1 MRDAFLDLPSS
12 DTPTETLNFSKG
24 TAAWC
29 LEAIVAN
36 DDLMEARGRIKKNRE
51 EGKSLTEQM
60 QELKKLS
67 VDQIFHLGRCDI
79 GKTCFD
85 VIKANKDNKVMQ
97 EQEKAS
103 EARAAHL
110 LKVTA
115 ANEVRALGFPLPEL
129 NVKQLKLLLAPLKRK
144 EDGAMPTRKQ
154 ELIDRIVAWEGR
166 AIEVENGRQLIE
178 RLSKGEAE
186 HNNESEDENEG
197 FI

>member
-1 MRDAFLDLPSS
+1 MKRY
-12 DTPTETLNFSKG
+12 
-24 TAAWC
+24 
-29 LEAIVAN
+29 
-36 DDLMEARGRIKKNRE
+36 DDRE
-51 EGKSLTEQM
+51 
-60 QELKKLS
+60 LS
-67 VDQIFHLGRCDI
+67 Y
-79 GKTCFD
+79 
-85 VIKANKDNKVMQ
+85 KDNKVMQ

-103 EARAAHL
+103 EARAAYL

-115 ANEVRALGFPLPEL
+115 ANEVRALGLPLKEL
-129 NVKQLKLLLAPLKRK
+129 SVKQLTLLLKPLKRK

-166 AIEVENGRQLIE
+166 AMEVENGRQLIE